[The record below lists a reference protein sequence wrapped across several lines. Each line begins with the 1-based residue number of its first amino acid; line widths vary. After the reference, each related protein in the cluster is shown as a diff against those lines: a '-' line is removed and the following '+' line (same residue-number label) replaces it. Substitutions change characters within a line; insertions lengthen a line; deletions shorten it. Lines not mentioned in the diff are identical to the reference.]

1 MISELRTDDPAAVG
15 PYRLLG
21 RLGTGGMGR
30 VFLGQ
35 SPGGRLVAV
44 KVIRPELADEPG
56 FRARFAREVS
66 AARKVSGLFTAL
78 VVDADAEAEL
88 PWLATAYVAG
98 PSLAEAVEEHGPLPV
113 ASVRALAAGLAE
125 GLAAIHAAG
134 VVHRDL
140 KPANVLLADDG
151 PRVIDFGISR
161 AVETTMLTLSRDSI
175 IGSPGFLSPEQ
186 AEAGE
191 VGPPSDVFS
200 LGAVL
205 AFAATGE
212 GPFGS
217 GPTPAL
223 VYRVVNREP
232 DLAAVP
238 EQIRLLVERCL
249 AKDPAAR
256 PTPAAMLAELGG
268 GTELAVNWLP
278 EPIAAVLGRYAPEV
292 EAPAAAAVAAAAE
305 AGAPEAGAGDAAPDT
320 DAIRTPTAPGGTPA
334 AGEPASTHP
343 SRTLL
348 SGRGRRL
355 AWLAAAAAVLVVA
368 STATAV
374 ALTGGGPGRPSA
386 VPPANPVA
394 ASTRLTGTPSVSPT
408 TKSPAPKPTAR
419 KTHPVHATRSSPASG
434 SGAGGGQQASGPAPA
449 PVPAP
454 KVTTPTVA
462 PPSTGTV
469 PSVLGEQLS
478 AASSALEA
486 RGFHNIPWEY
496 ECLGSSLILDV
507 ITQNPGAGASIA
519 LTAPV
524 QLLLQANNCA
534 TVPDVIGFN
543 LQNAE
548 TALKDQGFTNY
559 NWYYGCYGS
568 SQILDVVSESPSG
581 GTSYGT
587 DQLVSIKLQ
596 ADNC

>member
-161 AVETTMLTLSRDSI
+161 AVETTMLTLSRDSV

-238 EQIRLLVERCL
+238 EQIRPLVERCL

-268 GTELAVNWLP
+268 TELAVNWLP
-278 EPIAAVLGRYAPEV
+278 EPIAAVLGRYAPAV
-292 EAPAAAAVAAAAE
+292 EEPAVATAAE
-305 AGAPEAGAGDAAPDT
+305 AESAQAGAGDAAPDT

-334 AGEPASTHP
+334 AGEPASTRP

-348 SGRGRRL
+348 GGRGRRL

-386 VPPANPVA
+386 APPAKPVA
-394 ASTRLTGTPSVSPT
+394 SSTRPSVAPSVIPT
-408 TKSPAPKPTAR
+408 AKSPAPKATASRLTRPT
-419 KTHPVHATRSSPASG
+419 
-434 SGAGGGQQASGPAPA
+434 
-449 PVPAP
+449 
-454 KVTTPTVA
+454 
-462 PPSTGTV
+462 
-469 PSVLGEQLS
+469 
-478 AASSALEA
+478 
-486 RGFHNIPWEY
+486 
-496 ECLGSSLILDV
+496 
-507 ITQNPGAGASIA
+507 
-519 LTAPV
+519 
-524 QLLLQANNCA
+524 
-534 TVPDVIGFN
+534 
-543 LQNAE
+543 
-548 TALKDQGFTNY
+548 
-559 NWYYGCYGS
+559 
-568 SQILDVVSESPSG
+568 
-581 GTSYGT
+581 
-587 DQLVSIKLQ
+587 
-596 ADNC
+596 

>member
-1 MISELRTDDPAAVG
+1 MISELRSDDPAAVG

-66 AARKVSGLFTAL
+66 AARKVSGLYTAL

-98 PSLAEAVEEHGPLPV
+98 PSLAEAVEEHGPLP
-113 ASVRALAAGLAE
+113 AGSVRALAAGLAE

-161 AVETTMLTLSRDSI
+161 AVETTMLTLSRDSV

-191 VGPPSDVFS
+191 IGPPSDVFS

-238 EQIRLLVERCL
+238 EQIRPLVERCL
-249 AKDPAAR
+249 AKDPASR
-256 PTPAAMLAELGG
+256 PTPAALLAELG

-278 EPIAAVLGRYAPEV
+278 ASIAAVLGRYAPAV
-292 EAPAAAAVAAAAE
+292 EGPAGATAGADEAAADEAAV
-305 AGAPEAGAGDAAPDT
+305 DT

-334 AGEPASTHP
+334 AAGELAGARP
-343 SRTLL
+343 RNELL
-348 SGRGRRL
+348 GRRLLGGRGRRL
-355 AWLAAAAAVLVVA
+355 AWLAAAVAVLAVA

-386 VPPANPVA
+386 GPLATPVA
-394 ASTRLTGTPSVSPT
+394 SASTTAAAPTATPA
-408 TKSPAPKPTAR
+408 KSPAPKPTAR
-419 KTHPVHATRSSPASG
+419 KTHPAHAPRSTAASG
-434 SGAGGGQQASGPAPA
+434 SGAVGGQQTSSPA
-449 PVPAP
+449 PAP
-454 KVTTPTVA
+454 KVTTPTIA

-469 PSVLGEQLS
+469 PNVLGEQLS
-478 AASSALEA
+478 AAESALEA
-486 RGFHNIPWEY
+486 RGFHNIPWLY
-496 ECLGSSLILDV
+496 ECLNSTLIDDV
-507 ITQNPGAGASIA
+507 IQQNPGAGASIA
-519 LTAPV
+519 LTSPV
-524 QLLLQANNCA
+524 QLYLQANNCA
-534 TVPDVIGFN
+534 TVPDVIGFQ
-543 LQNAE
+543 LTNAE
-548 TALKDQGFTNY
+548 TALQNQGFTNY

-568 SQILDVVSESPSG
+568 SLIGAVVSQSPTG
-581 GTSYGT
+581 GTSYGKT
-587 DQLVSIKLQ
+587 QLVSIKLQ
-596 ADNC
+596 ANNC

>member
-161 AVETTMLTLSRDSI
+161 AVETTMLTLSRDSV

-191 VGPPSDVFS
+191 IGPPSDVFS

-205 AFAATGE
+205 AFAAAGE

-238 EQIRLLVERCL
+238 DQIRPLVERCL

-256 PTPAAMLAELGG
+256 PTPTAILAELGG

-278 EPIAAVLGRYAPEV
+278 EPIAAVLGRYAPAV
-292 EAPAAAAVAAAAE
+292 EEPAMASAAE
-305 AGAPEAGAGDAAPDT
+305 AESAQAVADDAVPDT

-348 SGRGRRL
+348 GRRGRRL

-374 ALTGGGPGRPSA
+374 ALTGAGPGRPSA
-386 VPPANPVA
+386 APPAKPVA
-394 ASTRLTGTPSVSPT
+394 SSTWPSVAPSVSPT
-408 TKSPAPKPTAR
+408 TKSPAPKATAR
-419 KTHPVHATRSSPASG
+419 KTHPAHATPSTTAPG
-434 SGAGGGQQASGPAPA
+434 GGAGGSQQTTSPVQA

-469 PSVLGEQLS
+469 PNVLGEQLS

-486 RGFHNIPWEY
+486 RGFHNIPWVY
-496 ECLGSSLILDV
+496 ECLNSTLIDDV
-507 ITQNPGAGASIA
+507 IQQNPGAGASIA
-519 LTAPV
+519 LTSPV
-524 QLLLQANNCA
+524 QLYLQANNCA
-534 TVPDVIGFN
+534 TVPNVIGFQ
-543 LQNAE
+543 LTNAE
-548 TALKDQGFTNY
+548 TSLQDQGFTNY
-559 NWYYGCYGS
+559 SWYYGCYGS
-568 SQILDVVSESPSG
+568 SQIGAVVTQSPSG
-581 GTSYGT
+581 GTSYGKS
-587 DQLVSIKLQ
+587 QLVSIKLQ
-596 ADNC
+596 ANNC

>member
-78 VVDADAEAEL
+78 VVDADAKAEL

-113 ASVRALAAGLAE
+113 PSVRALAAGLAE

-161 AVETTMLTLSRDSI
+161 AVETTMLTLSRDSV

-238 EQIRLLVERCL
+238 GQIRPLVERCL

-256 PTPAAMLAELGG
+256 PTPAAMLAELG

-292 EAPAAAAVAAAAE
+292 EAPAAAVAEAAE
-305 AGAPEAGAGDAAPDT
+305 AGAPEAGADDAAPDT
-320 DAIRTPTAPGGTPA
+320 HAIRTPTAPGGTPA
-334 AGEPASTHP
+334 AGEPASRRP

-386 VPPANPVA
+386 EPPAKPVA
-394 ASTRLTGTPSVSPT
+394 ASTRLSGTPSVSPT
-408 TKSPAPKPTAR
+408 TKSPAPKPTVR
-419 KTHPVHATRSSPASG
+419 KTHPAHATRSTAASG
-434 SGAGGGQQASGPAPA
+434 SGAGGGQQASTLAPGRCRRPRSPRRPSRRRPPLPC
-449 PVPAP
+449 PVCS
-454 KVTTPTVA
+454 VNSCR
-462 PPSTGTV
+462 PPC
-469 PSVLGEQLS
+469 PLWRL
-478 AASSALEA
+478 AASTTSRGSTSASAL
-486 RGFHNIPWEY
+486 R
-496 ECLGSSLILDV
+496 SSW
-507 ITQNPGAGASIA
+507 T
-519 LTAPV
+519 
-524 QLLLQANNCA
+524 
-534 TVPDVIGFN
+534 
-543 LQNAE
+543 
-548 TALKDQGFTNY
+548 
-559 NWYYGCYGS
+559 
-568 SQILDVVSESPSG
+568 
-581 GTSYGT
+581 
-587 DQLVSIKLQ
+587 
-596 ADNC
+596 